1 MTTTTHDF
9 FQNTE
14 ITGAL
19 TPEQAAQLL
28 ELSAQGDTG
37 HQPDTD
43 GAPAT
48 ITAPTNDEPNDQ
60 GANGAQDEAK
70 GVLLARDGVHTIP
83 YEKLTEARTSAQQ
96 WQAQAEAAQRELQA
110 LQAQAQ
116 ARADTGQAPTQADNL
131 AAAAE
136 AAIDAGADVSIF
148 GDFSEEAMA
157 AGIQKLVQQQVQAH
171 VSQATAPL
179 REQQAQA
186 EVQTHY
192 GAILAAHP
200 DASSIAES
208 AELDDWIAK
217 QPSYAQPA
225 LRGVLEGGSA
235 AQVIEVFDDF
245 KRATG
250 KSQPTA
256 PAADHRQA
264 ARAAIERAPTQ
275 PPASLSDIPGG
286 HAGGQSVHERLS
298 AMDPA
303 SMAESMAA
311 MTPAQIEAYLNRR
324 A

>member
-19 TPEQAAQLL
+19 TPEQAAQLM
-28 ELSAQGDTG
+28 ELSVTGDTG
-37 HQPDTD
+37 TTPEND
-43 GAPAT
+43 GAPTT
-48 ITAPTNDEPNDQ
+48 ITAPTDDQ
-60 GANGAQDEAK
+60 PADDGKGSANEAK
-70 GVLLARDGVHTIP
+70 GVLLAKDGVHTIP
-83 YEKLTEARTSAQQ
+83 YEKLTEARTAAQQ
-96 WQAQAEAAQRELQA
+96 WQAHAEAAQRELQA

-116 ARADTGQAPTQADNL
+116 ARADNGQAPTSTDNL

-136 AAIDAGADVSIF
+136 AAIDAGADVHLF

-157 AGIQKLVQQQVQAH
+157 AGIKKLVEQQVQAH
-171 VSQATAPL
+171 VTKATAPL

-200 DASSIAES
+200 DAASVAES
-208 AELDDWIAK
+208 AELAAWVAK
-217 QPSYAQPA
+217 QPTYAQSA
-225 LRGVLEGGSA
+225 LRSVLDGGSA

-250 KSQPTA
+250 KSQPA
-256 PAADHRQA
+256 AALADHRQA
-264 ARAAIERAPTQ
+264 ARAAIERTPTP

-286 HAGGQSVHERLS
+286 HASGQSVHERL
-298 AMDPA
+298 AGMDGA
-303 SMAESMAA
+303 SMADA
-311 MTPAQIEAYLNRR
+311 MSGMSPAQIEAYLNRR

>member
-1 MTTTTHDF
+1 MSKNTTDF

-28 ELSAQGDTG
+28 ELSAQGDTSTTL
-37 HQPDTD
+37 DTD

-48 ITAPTNDEPNDQ
+48 ITAPTQDLPADDGKSDAE
-60 GANGAQDEAK
+60 DEAK

-171 VSQATAPL
+171 VSKATAPL

-186 EVQTHY
+186 EVQSHY

-208 AELDDWIAK
+208 AELKAWVEQ

-235 AQVIEVFDDF
+235 AQVIEVFSDF

-250 KSQPTA
+250 KSQPA
-256 PAADHRQA
+256 AAADPRQA
-264 ARAAIERAPTQ
+264 ARAAIERTPVQ

-286 HAGGQSVHERLS
+286 HAGGQSVHERL
-298 AMDPA
+298 AGMDG
-303 SMAESMAA
+303 AA
-311 MTPAQIEAYLNRR
+311 MADAMTGMSLAQIDAYLNRR